1 MTNEK
6 KLRAKELRDSL
17 LAMIQTAKAECRE
30 FDECEQKTFDEQKNE
45 LLAIAEELKAT
56 QEKLDDMEDEIP
68 DIADTDDEPTDK
80 KQAEQPMD
88 EKPIDEKPMDEKPMD
103 ENPMEDSKEQT
114 SEEQNDSTD
123 EETINDSDN
132 ENQVS
137 EDEINNNEETTDDMA
152 EKPMDD
158 EKPQDTEKEKVAKRN
173 ITKTMNKEFS
183 LLKAIRSVV
192 NREQMPA
199 TEAAVIAEGQ
209 KAMRAAGISAV
220 SPIVLP
226 GETRTVAVNTIEGH
240 DDVQGVNGVHD
251 DVIETDFQSLLEPL
265 YANSVLADAGG
276 TFLRNLVNDIQVPIM
291 DKQSVGWAGEIDAA
305 AKTTAAFSSKRMS
318 PRRLSAYTDI
328 SRQLLIQNDGS
339 IEAAIRRDIV
349 NALTDRL
356 EATVLGKVAGDEVKP
371 AGIGYG
377 KSATLVDDYTKM
389 CNFEATL
396 EATNISGEPKYILSP
411 TAKAA
416 FRAMPQSSKATRLVM
431 ENGEIDGTPCLSTT
445 NVAPNEFYYGFWNSV
460 IVGQWSGV
468 EIIVDD
474 ISQAVNGCV
483 RLVINAYFDEIVTRP
498 EAIMLGKVK

>member
-6 KLRAKELRDSL
+6 KLRAKELRDNL

-30 FDECEQKTFDEQKNE
+30 FDECEQKVFDEQKNE

-56 QEKLDDMEDEIP
+56 QEKLDEMEDEIP
-68 DIADTDDEPTDK
+68 DIADTDDEQTDTK
-80 KQAEQPMD
+80 EAEQPMD
-88 EKPIDEKPMDEKPMD
+88 EKPMDDMD
-103 ENPMEDSKEQT
+103 DSKEEI

-137 EDEINNNEETTDDMA
+137 EDEINNNEDTTDDMA

-209 KAMRAAGISAV
+209 KAMRAAGINAAS
-220 SPIVLP
+220 SIVLP
-226 GETRTVAVNTIEGH
+226 GETRTVVVNTIEGH
-240 DDVQGVNGVHD
+240 DEVQGINGVHD
-251 DVIETDFQSLLEPL
+251 DVIQTDFQSILEPL
-265 YANSVLADAGG
+265 YAKSALAEAGV
-276 TFLRNLVNDIQVPIM
+276 TFLRGLVNDIQVPIM
-291 DKQSVGWAGEIDAA
+291 NKQSVGWAGEIDAA
-305 AKTTAAFSSKRMS
+305 AKTTATFSSKRMS
-318 PRRLSAYTDI
+318 PKRLTAYTDI
-328 SRQLLIQNDGS
+328 SKQMLAQDSLS
-339 IEAAIRRDIV
+339 VEAAIRRDIV
-349 NALTDRL
+349 NALNDKL
-356 EATVLGKVAGDEVKP
+356 EATVLGKLAGDEVKP

-377 KSATLVDDYTKM
+377 KVATLVDDYTKM
-389 CNFEATL
+389 CNFEAGL

-431 ENGEIDGTPCLSTT
+431 EGGEIDGTMCVSTT
-445 NVAPNEFYYGFWNSV
+445 NVAPNEFYYGIFNNV
-460 IVGQWSGV
+460 IVGQWAGV
-468 EIIVDD
+468 EIIVDEYT
-474 ISQAVNGCV
+474 QAVNGCI
-483 RLVINAYFDEIVTRP
+483 RLVINAYFDEIVARP
-498 EAIMLGKVK
+498 EAVMLGKVK

>member
-30 FDECEQKTFDEQKNE
+30 FDECEQKLYDEKKNE

-80 KQAEQPMD
+80 KEAEQPN
-88 EKPIDEKPMDEKPMD
+88 DEKPMEEKPMD
-103 ENPMEDSKEQT
+103 ENPMEDSKEET

-137 EDEINNNEETTDDMA
+137 EDEINNNEEPTDDMA

-226 GETRTVAVNTIEGH
+226 GETRTVVVNTIEGH
-240 DDVQGVNGVHD
+240 DEVQGINGVHD

-265 YANSVLADAGG
+265 YANSVLADAGV

-468 EIIVDD
+468 EIIVDE

-483 RLVINAYFDEIVTRP
+483 RLVINAYFDEIITRP

>member
-1 MTNEK
+1 
-6 KLRAKELRDSL
+6 
-17 LAMIQTAKAECRE
+17 MIQTAKAECRE

-56 QEKLDDMEDEIP
+56 QEKLDEMEDEIP
-68 DIADTDDEPTDK
+68 DIADTDDEQTDTK
-80 KQAEQPMD
+80 EAEQT
-88 EKPIDEKPMDEKPMD
+88 MDEKPMD
-103 ENPMEDSKEQT
+103 DMDDSKEEI

-137 EDEINNNEETTDDMA
+137 EDEINNNEDTTDDMA

-209 KAMRAAGISAV
+209 KAMRAAGINAAS
-220 SPIVLP
+220 SIVLP
-226 GETRTVAVNTIEGH
+226 GETRTVAVNTVDGEPA
-240 DDVQGVNGVHD
+240 VNGVHD
-251 DVIETDFQSLLEPL
+251 DVIQTDFQSILEPL
-265 YANSVLADAGG
+265 YANSVLAQSGV
-276 TFLRNLVNDIQVPIM
+276 TFLRGLVNDIQIPIM
-291 DKQSVGWAGEIDAA
+291 QKQNCGWVGEIDAA
-305 AKTTAAFSSKRMS
+305 AKTTAEFSSKRMS
-318 PRRLSAYTDI
+318 PKRLSCYTDI
-328 SRQLLIQNDGS
+328 SRQLLNQDS
-339 IEAAIRRDIV
+339 LSVSEAIRRDIV
-349 NALTDRL
+349 NALNDKL
-356 EATVLGKVAGDEVKP
+356 ESTVLSKVAGDEVKP

-389 CNFEATL
+389 CNFEAAL

-431 ENGEIDGTPCLSTT
+431 ENGEIDGTMCVSTT
-445 NVAPNEFYYGFWNSV
+445 NVAPNEFYYGVFSNV
-460 IVGQWSGV
+460 IVGQWAGI
-468 EIIVDD
+468 EIIVDEVT
-474 ISQAVNGCV
+474 QAVNGCV
-483 RLVINAYFDEIVTRP
+483 RLVINAYFDEIITRP
-498 EAIMLGKVK
+498 EAVMLGKVK

>member
-6 KLRAKELRDSL
+6 KLRAKGLRDSL

-56 QEKLDDMEDEIP
+56 QEKLDEMEDEIP
-68 DIADTDDEPTDK
+68 DIADTDDEQTDTK
-80 KQAEQPMD
+80 EAEQPMD
-88 EKPIDEKPMDEKPMD
+88 EKPMEEKPMD
-103 ENPMEDSKEQT
+103 ENPMDDSKEET

-123 EETINDSDN
+123 EETINDSDI
-132 ENQVS
+132 ENQAS

-173 ITKTMNKEFS
+173 ITKTMNKDFS

-192 NREQMPA
+192 NGEQMPA

-209 KAMRAAGISAV
+209 KAMRAAGINAAS
-220 SPIVLP
+220 SIVLP
-226 GETRTVAVNTIEGH
+226 GETRTVVVNTIEG
-240 DDVQGVNGVHD
+240 DGGENPTINGVHD
-251 DVIETDFQSLLEPL
+251 DVIQTDFQSILEPL
-265 YANSVLADAGG
+265 YANSALAEAGV
-276 TFLRNLVNDIQVPIM
+276 TFLRGLVNDIQVPIM
-291 DKQSVGWAGEIDAA
+291 QKQNCGWAGEIDAA
-305 AKTTAAFSSKRMS
+305 VKTTAAFSSKRMS
-318 PRRLSAYTDI
+318 PKRISCYTDL
-328 SRQLLIQNDGS
+328 SFQLLRQDS
-339 IEAAIRRDIV
+339 ISVEAAIRRDIV
-349 NALTDRL
+349 NALNDKL
-356 EATVLGKVAGDEVKP
+356 EATVLGKVAGDEIKP
-371 AGIGYG
+371 AGVGYG
-377 KSATLVDDYTKM
+377 KVATLVDDYTKM
-389 CNFEATL
+389 CNFEAAL
-396 EATNISGEPKYILSP
+396 EATNISGEAKYILSP

-445 NVAPNEFYYGFWNSV
+445 NVAPNEFYYGVWQNV

-468 EIIVDD
+468 EIIVDS

>member
-6 KLRAKELRDSL
+6 KLRAKELRDNL

-30 FDECEQKTFDEQKNE
+30 FDECEQKVFDEQKNE

-56 QEKLDDMEDEIP
+56 QEKLDEMEDEIP
-68 DIADTDDEPTDK
+68 DIADTDDEQTDTK
-80 KQAEQPMD
+80 EAEQPMD
-88 EKPIDEKPMDEKPMD
+88 EKPMDDMD
-103 ENPMEDSKEQT
+103 DSKEEI

-137 EDEINNNEETTDDMA
+137 EDEINNNEDTTDDMA
-152 EKPMDD
+152 EKPMD

-209 KAMRAAGISAV
+209 KAMRAAGINAAS
-220 SPIVLP
+220 SIVLP
-226 GETRTVAVNTIEGH
+226 GETRTVVVNTIEG
-240 DDVQGVNGVHD
+240 DGGENPTINGVHD
-251 DVIETDFQSLLEPL
+251 DLVQTDFQSILEPL
-265 YANSVLADAGG
+265 YANSALAEAGV
-276 TFLRNLVNDIQVPIM
+276 TFLRGLVNDIQIPIM
-291 DKQSVGWAGEIDAA
+291 DKQNVGWAGEIDAA
-305 AKTTAAFSSKRMS
+305 AKTTAKFSSKRLS
-318 PRRLSAYTDI
+318 PKRLTAYTDI
-328 SRQLLIQNDGS
+328 SKAALAQDS
-339 IEAAIRRDIV
+339 TSFEAAIRRDIV
-349 NALTDRL
+349 NALNDRL

-377 KSATLVDDYTKM
+377 KSATLVDDYAKM

-474 ISQAVNGCV
+474 VTQAVNGCV
-483 RLVINAYFDEIVTRP
+483 RLVINAYFDEIITRP

>member
-80 KQAEQPMD
+80 KEAEQPMD
-88 EKPIDEKPMDEKPMD
+88 EKPVEEKPMD
-103 ENPMEDSKEQT
+103 ENPMEDSKEET
-114 SEEQNDSTD
+114 SEEPNDSTD

-137 EDEINNNEETTDDMA
+137 EDEINNNEEPTDDMA

-183 LLKAIRSVV
+183 LLKAIRAVV
-192 NREQMPA
+192 NREAMPA
-199 TEAAVIAEGQ
+199 TEAAVIAEGM
-209 KAMRAAGISAV
+209 KSMRAAGINVAS
-220 SPIVLP
+220 SIVLP
-226 GETRTVAVNTIEGH
+226 GETRTVAVNTVDG
-240 DDVQGVNGVHD
+240 DPVVNGVHD
-251 DVIETDFQSLLEPL
+251 DVIQTDFQSILEPL
-265 YANSVLADAGG
+265 YANSVLSQSGV
-276 TFLRNLVNDIQVPIM
+276 TFLRGLVNDIQIPIM
-291 DKQSVGWAGEIDAA
+291 QKQNCGWVGEIDAA
-305 AKTTAAFSSKRMS
+305 AKTTAAFSSKRLS
-318 PRRLSAYTDI
+318 PKRLSCYTDI
-328 SRQLLIQNDGS
+328 SRQLLNQDS
-339 IEAAIRRDIV
+339 ISVSEAIRRDIV
-349 NALTDRL
+349 NALNDKL

-371 AGIGYG
+371 AGIGFG

-431 ENGEIDGTPCLSTT
+431 EGGEIDGTPCLSTT
-445 NVAPNEFYYGFWNSV
+445 NVAPNEFYYGVWNSV
-460 IVGQWSGV
+460 IVGQWAGV
-468 EIIVDD
+468 EIIVDEVT
-474 ISQAVNGCV
+474 QAVNGCV
-483 RLVINAYFDEIVTRP
+483 RLVINAYFDEIITRP
-498 EAIMLGKVK
+498 EAVMLGKVK

>member
-56 QEKLDDMEDEIP
+56 QEKLDEMEDEIP
-68 DIADTDDEPTDK
+68 DIADTDDEQTDTK
-80 KQAEQPMD
+80 EAEQPMD
-88 EKPIDEKPMDEKPMD
+88 EKPMDDMD
-103 ENPMEDSKEQT
+103 DSKEEI

-192 NREQMPA
+192 NGEQMPA

-209 KAMRAAGISAV
+209 KAMRAAGINAAS
-220 SPIVLP
+220 SIVLP
-226 GETRTVAVNTIEGH
+226 GETRTVVVNTIEGH
-240 DDVQGVNGVHD
+240 DDVQTINGVHD
-251 DVIETDFQSLLEPL
+251 DVIQTDFQSILEPL
-265 YANSVLADAGG
+265 YANSALAEAGV
-276 TFLRNLVNDIQVPIM
+276 TFLRGLVNDIHIPIM
-291 DKQSVGWAGEIDAA
+291 QKQNCGWSGEIDAA
-305 AKTTAAFSSKRMS
+305 VKTTAAFSSKRLS
-318 PRRLSAYTDI
+318 PKRISCYTDL
-328 SRQLLIQNDGS
+328 SFQLLRQDS
-339 IEAAIRRDIV
+339 ISVEAAIRRDIV
-349 NALTDRL
+349 NALNDKL
-356 EATVLGKVAGDEVKP
+356 EATVLGKVAGDEIKP

-377 KSATLVDDYTKM
+377 KSATLVDDFTKM
-389 CNFEATL
+389 CNFEAAL
-396 EATNISGEPKYILSP
+396 EATNISGEAKYILSP

-431 ENGEIDGTPCLSTT
+431 EGGEIDGTPCISTT
-445 NVAPNEFYYGFWNSV
+445 NVAPNEFYYGVWQNV

-468 EIIVDD
+468 EIIVDS

>member
-68 DIADTDDEPTDK
+68 DIADTDDEQTDTK
-80 KQAEQPMD
+80 EAEQPMD
-88 EKPIDEKPMDEKPMD
+88 EKPMDDMD
-103 ENPMEDSKEQT
+103 DSKEEI

-265 YANSVLADAGG
+265 YANSVLADAGV

>member
-30 FDECEQKTFDEQKNE
+30 FDECEQKLYDEKKNE

-80 KQAEQPMD
+80 KEAEQPN
-88 EKPIDEKPMDEKPMD
+88 DEKPMEEKPMD
-103 ENPMEDSKEQT
+103 ENPMEDSKEET

-137 EDEINNNEETTDDMA
+137 EDEINNNEEPTDDMA
-152 EKPMDD
+152 EKPMD

-226 GETRTVAVNTIEGH
+226 GETRTVVVNTIEGH
-240 DDVQGVNGVHD
+240 DEVQGINGVHD

-265 YANSVLADAGG
+265 YANSVLADAGV

-468 EIIVDD
+468 EIIVDE

-483 RLVINAYFDEIVTRP
+483 RLVDI
-498 EAIMLGKVK
+498 

>member
-56 QEKLDDMEDEIP
+56 QEKLDDIEDEIP
-68 DIADTDDEPTDK
+68 DIADTDDEQTDTK
-80 KQAEQPMD
+80 EAEQPMD
-88 EKPIDEKPMDEKPMD
+88 EKPMEEKPMD
-103 ENPMEDSKEQT
+103 ENPMDDSKEET

-123 EETINDSDN
+123 EETINDSDI

-158 EKPQDTEKEKVAKRN
+158 EKPQDTDKEKVAKRN

-209 KAMRAAGISAV
+209 KAMRAAGINAAS
-220 SPIVLP
+220 SLVLP
-226 GETRTVAVNTIEGH
+226 GETRTVVVNTIEG
-240 DDVQGVNGVHD
+240 DGGENPTINGVHD
-251 DVIETDFQSLLEPL
+251 DLIQTDFQSILEPL
-265 YANSVLADAGG
+265 YANSALAEAGV
-276 TFLRNLVNDIQVPIM
+276 TFLRGLVNDIQIPIM
-291 DKQSVGWAGEIDAA
+291 DKQNVGWAGEIDAA
-305 AKTTAAFSSKRMS
+305 AKTTAKFSSKRMS
-318 PRRLSAYTDI
+318 PKRLTAYTDI
-328 SRQLLIQNDGS
+328 SKAALSQDS
-339 IEAAIRRDIV
+339 ISFEAAIRRDIV
-349 NALTDRL
+349 NALNDKL

-377 KSATLVDDYTKM
+377 KSATLVDDYAKM

-416 FRAMPQSSKATRLVM
+416 FRSMPQSSKATRLVM

-445 NVAPNEFYYGFWNSV
+445 NVAPNEFYYGVWNSV
-460 IVGQWSGV
+460 IVGQWAGV
-468 EIIVDD
+468 EIILDEYT
-474 ISQAVNGCV
+474 QAVNGCV

-498 EAIMLGKVK
+498 EAVMLGKVK

>member
-56 QEKLDDMEDEIP
+56 QEKLDEMEDEIP
-68 DIADTDDEPTDK
+68 DIADTDDEQTDTK
-80 KQAEQPMD
+80 EAEQPMD
-88 EKPIDEKPMDEKPMD
+88 EKPMDDMD
-103 ENPMEDSKEQT
+103 DSKEEI

-137 EDEINNNEETTDDMA
+137 EDEINNNEDTTDDMA

-209 KAMRAAGISAV
+209 KAMRAAGINAAS
-220 SPIVLP
+220 SIVLP
-226 GETRTVAVNTIEGH
+226 GETRTVAVNTVDGEPA
-240 DDVQGVNGVHD
+240 VNGVHD
-251 DVIETDFQSLLEPL
+251 DVIQTDFQSILEPL
-265 YANSVLADAGG
+265 YANSVLAQSGV
-276 TFLRNLVNDIQVPIM
+276 TFLRGLVNDIQIPIM
-291 DKQSVGWAGEIDAA
+291 QKQNCGWVGEIDAA
-305 AKTTAAFSSKRMS
+305 AKTTAEFSSKRMS
-318 PRRLSAYTDI
+318 PKRLSCYTDI
-328 SRQLLIQNDGS
+328 SRQLLNQDS
-339 IEAAIRRDIV
+339 LSVSEAIRRDIV
-349 NALTDRL
+349 NALNDKL
-356 EATVLGKVAGDEVKP
+356 ESTVLSKVAGDEVKP

-389 CNFEATL
+389 CNFEAAL

-431 ENGEIDGTPCLSTT
+431 ENGEIDGTMCVSTT
-445 NVAPNEFYYGFWNSV
+445 NVAPNEFYYGVFSNV
-460 IVGQWSGV
+460 IVGQWAGI
-468 EIIVDD
+468 EIIVDEVT
-474 ISQAVNGCV
+474 QAVNGCV
-483 RLVINAYFDEIVTRP
+483 RLVINAYFDEIITRP
-498 EAIMLGKVK
+498 EAVMLGKVK

>member
-30 FDECEQKTFDEQKNE
+30 FDECQQKTFDEQKNE

-56 QEKLDDMEDEIP
+56 QEKLDEMEDEIP

-80 KQAEQPMD
+80 KEAEQPMD
-88 EKPIDEKPMDEKPMD
+88 EKPVEEKPMD
-103 ENPMEDSKEQT
+103 ENPMDDSKEET

-123 EETINDSDN
+123 KETINDSDI
-132 ENQVS
+132 ENQAS

-173 ITKTMNKEFS
+173 ITKTTNKDSS

-192 NREQMPA
+192 NREAMPA

-209 KAMRAAGISAV
+209 KAMRAAGINAAS
-220 SPIVLP
+220 SLVLP
-226 GETRTVAVNTIEGH
+226 GETRTVVVNTIEGH
-240 DDVQGVNGVHD
+240 DEVQGINGVHD
-251 DVIETDFQSLLEPL
+251 DVIQTDFQSILEPL
-265 YANSVLADAGG
+265 YAKSALAEAGV
-276 TFLRNLVNDIQVPIM
+276 TFLRGLVNDIQVPIM
-291 DKQSVGWAGEIDAA
+291 NKQSVGWAGEIDAA
-305 AKTTAAFSSKRMS
+305 AKTTATFSSKRMS
-318 PRRLSAYTDI
+318 PKRLTAYTDI
-328 SRQLLIQNDGS
+328 SKQMLAQDSLS
-339 IEAAIRRDIV
+339 VEAAIRRDIV
-349 NALTDRL
+349 NALNDKL

-377 KSATLVDDYTKM
+377 KVATLVDDYAKM
-389 CNFEATL
+389 CNFEAGL

-431 ENGEIDGTPCLSTT
+431 EGGEIDGTMCVSTT
-445 NVAPNEFYYGFWNSV
+445 NVAPNEFYYGIFNNV
-460 IVGQWSGV
+460 IVGQWAGV
-468 EIIVDD
+468 EIIVDEYT
-474 ISQAVNGCV
+474 QAVNGCI
-483 RLVINAYFDEIVTRP
+483 RLVINAYFDEIITRP
-498 EAIMLGKVK
+498 EAVMLGKVK

>member
-30 FDECEQKTFDEQKNE
+30 FDECEQKLYDEKKNE

-56 QEKLDDMEDEIP
+56 QEKLDEMEDEIP
-68 DIADTDDEPTDK
+68 DIADTDDEQTDTK
-80 KQAEQPMD
+80 EAEQ
-88 EKPIDEKPMDEKPMD
+88 PMDEKPMD
-103 ENPMEDSKEQT
+103 ENPMEDSKEET

-137 EDEINNNEETTDDMA
+137 EDEINNNEEPTDDMA

-226 GETRTVAVNTIEGH
+226 GETRTVVVNTIEGH
-240 DDVQGVNGVHD
+240 DEVQGINGVHD

-265 YANSVLADAGG
+265 YANSVLADAGV

-468 EIIVDD
+468 EIIVDE

-483 RLVINAYFDEIVTRP
+483 RLVINAYFDEIITRP

>member
-17 LAMIQTAKAECRE
+17 LAMIQTAKAECRV

-80 KQAEQPMD
+80 KEAEQPMD
-88 EKPIDEKPMDEKPMD
+88 EKPVEEKPMD

-173 ITKTMNKEFS
+173 ITKTMNKDFS

-192 NREQMPA
+192 NREAMPA

-209 KAMRAAGISAV
+209 KAMRSAGINAAS
-220 SPIVLP
+220 SLVLP
-226 GETRTVAVNTIEGH
+226 GETRTVVVNTIEGH
-240 DDVQGVNGVHD
+240 DEVQGINGVHD
-251 DVIETDFQSLLEPL
+251 DLIQTDFQSILEPL
-265 YANSVLADAGG
+265 YANSALAEAGV
-276 TFLRNLVNDIQVPIM
+276 TFLRGLVNDIQIPIM
-291 DKQSVGWAGEIDAA
+291 DKQNVGWAGEIDAA
-305 AKTTAAFSSKRMS
+305 AKTTAKFSSKRLS
-318 PRRLSAYTDI
+318 PKRLTAYTDI
-328 SRQLLIQNDGS
+328 S
-339 IEAAIRRDIV
+339 
-349 NALTDRL
+349 
-356 EATVLGKVAGDEVKP
+356 
-371 AGIGYG
+371 
-377 KSATLVDDYTKM
+377 
-389 CNFEATL
+389 
-396 EATNISGEPKYILSP
+396 
-411 TAKAA
+411 KAA
-416 FRAMPQSSKATRLVM
+416 LA
-431 ENGEIDGTPCLSTT
+431 
-445 NVAPNEFYYGFWNSV
+445 
-460 IVGQWSGV
+460 
-468 EIIVDD
+468 
-474 ISQAVNGCV
+474 
-483 RLVINAYFDEIVTRP
+483 
-498 EAIMLGKVK
+498 

>member
-6 KLRAKELRDSL
+6 KLRAKELRDNL

-30 FDECEQKTFDEQKNE
+30 FDECEQKVFDEQKNE

-56 QEKLDDMEDEIP
+56 QEKLDEMEDEIP
-68 DIADTDDEPTDK
+68 DIADTDDEQTDTK
-80 KQAEQPMD
+80 EAEQPMD
-88 EKPIDEKPMDEKPMD
+88 EKPMDDMD
-103 ENPMEDSKEQT
+103 DSKEEI

-209 KAMRAAGISAV
+209 KAMRAAGINAAS
-220 SPIVLP
+220 SIVLP
-226 GETRTVAVNTIEGH
+226 GETRTVVVNTIEGH
-240 DDVQGVNGVHD
+240 DEVQGINGVHD
-251 DVIETDFQSLLEPL
+251 DVIQTDFQSILEPL
-265 YANSVLADAGG
+265 YAKSALAEAGV

-305 AKTTAAFSSKRMS
+305 AKTTATFSSKRMS
-318 PRRLSAYTDI
+318 PKRLTAYTDI
-328 SRQLLIQNDGS
+328 SKQMLAQDSLS
-339 IEAAIRRDIV
+339 VEAAIRRDIV
-349 NALTDRL
+349 NALNDKL
-356 EATVLGKVAGDEVKP
+356 EATVLGKLAGDEVKP

-377 KSATLVDDYTKM
+377 KVATLVDDYTKM
-389 CNFEATL
+389 CNFEAGL

-445 NVAPNEFYYGFWNSV
+445 NVAPNEFYYGVWSPV
-460 IVGQWSGV
+460 IVGQWAGV
-468 EIIVDD
+468 EIILDEYT
-474 ISQAVNGCV
+474 QAVNGCV

-498 EAIMLGKVK
+498 EAVMLGKVK

>member
-30 FDECEQKTFDEQKNE
+30 FDECEQKVFDEQKNE

-68 DIADTDDEPTDK
+68 DIADTDDEQTDTK
-80 KQAEQPMD
+80 EAEQPMD
-88 EKPIDEKPMDEKPMD
+88 EKPMDDMD
-103 ENPMEDSKEQT
+103 DSKEEI

-209 KAMRAAGISAV
+209 KAMRAAGINAAS
-220 SPIVLP
+220 SLVLP
-226 GETRTVAVNTIEGH
+226 GETRTVVVNTIEGH
-240 DDVQGVNGVHD
+240 DEVQGINGVHD
-251 DVIETDFQSLLEPL
+251 DLIQTDFQSILEPL
-265 YANSVLADAGG
+265 YANSVLAQSGV
-276 TFLRNLVNDIQVPIM
+276 TFLRGLVNDIQIPIM
-291 DKQSVGWAGEIDAA
+291 QKQNCGWVGEIDAA
-305 AKTTAAFSSKRMS
+305 AKTTAEFSSKRLS
-318 PRRLSAYTDI
+318 PKRLSCYTDI
-328 SRQLLIQNDGS
+328 SRQLLNQDS
-339 IEAAIRRDIV
+339 LSVSEAIRRDIV
-349 NALTDRL
+349 NALNDKL

-377 KSATLVDDYTKM
+377 KVATLVDDYTKM
-389 CNFEATL
+389 CNFEAAL

-431 ENGEIDGTPCLSTT
+431 EGGEIDGTMCVSTT
-445 NVAPNEFYYGFWNSV
+445 NVAPNEFYYGIFNNV
-460 IVGQWSGV
+460 IVGQWAGV
-468 EIIVDD
+468 EIIVDEYT
-474 ISQAVNGCV
+474 QAVNGCI

-498 EAIMLGKVK
+498 EAVMLGKVK

>member
-30 FDECEQKTFDEQKNE
+30 FDECEQKLYDEKKNE

-56 QEKLDDMEDEIP
+56 QEKLDEMEDEIP
-68 DIADTDDEPTDK
+68 DIADTDDEPTDTK
-80 KQAEQPMD
+80 EAEQLN
-88 EKPIDEKPMDEKPMD
+88 DEKPMEEKPMD
-103 ENPMEDSKEQT
+103 ENPMDDSKEEI

-137 EDEINNNEETTDDMA
+137 EDEINNNEEPTDDMA

-173 ITKTMNKEFS
+173 ITKTMNKDFS
-183 LLKAIRSVV
+183 LLKAIRAVV

-209 KAMRAAGISAV
+209 KAMRAAGINAAS
-220 SPIVLP
+220 SLVLP
-226 GETRTVAVNTIEGH
+226 GETRTVVVNTIEG
-240 DDVQGVNGVHD
+240 DGGENPTINGVHD
-251 DVIETDFQSLLEPL
+251 DLVQTDFQSILEPL
-265 YANSVLADAGG
+265 YANSALAEAGV
-276 TFLRNLVNDIQVPIM
+276 TFLRGLVNDIQIPIM

-305 AKTTAAFSSKRMS
+305 AKTTAKFSSKRMS
-318 PRRLSAYTDI
+318 PKRLTAYTDI
-328 SRQLLIQNDGS
+328 SKAALAQNSTSFD
-339 IEAAIRRDIV
+339 AAIRRDIV
-349 NALTDRL
+349 NALNDKL

-377 KSATLVDDYTKM
+377 KSATLVDDYAKM

-396 EATNISGEPKYILSP
+396 ESTNISGEPKYILSP

-431 ENGEIDGTPCLSTT
+431 EGGEIDGTMCVSTT
-445 NVAPNEFYYGFWNSV
+445 NVAPNEFYYGIFNNV
-460 IVGQWSGV
+460 IVGQWAGV
-468 EIIVDD
+468 EIIVDEYT
-474 ISQAVNGCV
+474 QAVNGCI

-498 EAIMLGKVK
+498 EAVMLGKVK

>member
-68 DIADTDDEPTDK
+68 DIADTDDEQTDTK
-80 KQAEQPMD
+80 EAEQPMD
-88 EKPIDEKPMDEKPMD
+88 EKPMEEKPMD
-103 ENPMEDSKEQT
+103 ENPMDDSKEET

-123 EETINDSDN
+123 KETINDSDI
-132 ENQVS
+132 ENQAS

-173 ITKTMNKEFS
+173 ITKTMNKDFS
-183 LLKAIRSVV
+183 LLKAIRAVV

-209 KAMRAAGISAV
+209 KAMRAAGINAAS
-220 SPIVLP
+220 SLVLP
-226 GETRTVAVNTIEGH
+226 GETRTVVVNTIEG
-240 DDVQGVNGVHD
+240 DGGENPTINGVHD
-251 DVIETDFQSLLEPL
+251 DLVQTDFQSILEPL
-265 YANSVLADAGG
+265 YANSALAEAGV
-276 TFLRNLVNDIQVPIM
+276 TFLRGLVNDIQIPIM

-305 AKTTAAFSSKRMS
+305 AKTTAKFSSKRMS
-318 PRRLSAYTDI
+318 PKRLTAYTDI
-328 SRQLLIQNDGS
+328 SKAALAQNSTSFD
-339 IEAAIRRDIV
+339 AAIRRDIV
-349 NALTDRL
+349 NALNDKL

-371 AGIGYG
+371 AGIGFG

-389 CNFEATL
+389 CNFEAAL

-431 ENGEIDGTPCLSTT
+431 EGGEIDGTMCVSTT
-445 NVAPNEFYYGFWNSV
+445 NVAPNEFYYGIFNNV
-460 IVGQWSGV
+460 IVGQWAGV
-468 EIIVDD
+468 EIIVDEYT
-474 ISQAVNGCV
+474 QAVNGCI

-498 EAIMLGKVK
+498 EAVMLGKVK

>member
-80 KQAEQPMD
+80 KEAEQPMD
-88 EKPIDEKPMDEKPMD
+88 EKPVEEKPMD

-123 EETINDSDN
+123 KETINDSDI
-132 ENQVS
+132 ENQAS
-137 EDEINNNEETTDDMA
+137 EDEINNNEETTDDMG

-158 EKPQDTEKEKVAKRN
+158 DKPQDTEKEKVAKRN
-173 ITKTMNKEFS
+173 ITKNMNKEFS

-209 KAMRAAGISAV
+209 KAMRAAGINAAS
-220 SPIVLP
+220 SLVLP
-226 GETRTVAVNTIEGH
+226 GETRTVAVNTVDG
-240 DDVQGVNGVHD
+240 DPVVNGVHD
-251 DVIETDFQSLLEPL
+251 DVIQTDFQSILEPL
-265 YANSVLADAGG
+265 YAKSALAEAGV
-276 TFLRNLVNDIQVPIM
+276 TFLRGLVNDIQVPIM
-291 DKQSVGWAGEIDAA
+291 NKQSVGWAGEIDAA
-305 AKTTAAFSSKRMS
+305 AKTTATFSSKRMS
-318 PRRLSAYTDI
+318 PKRLTAYTDI
-328 SRQLLIQNDGS
+328 SKQMLAQDSLS
-339 IEAAIRRDIV
+339 VEAAIRRDIV
-349 NALTDRL
+349 NALNDKL

-377 KSATLVDDYTKM
+377 KVATLVDDYAKM
-389 CNFEATL
+389 CNFEAGL
-396 EATNISGEPKYILSP
+396 EATNISGEAKYILSP

-431 ENGEIDGTPCLSTT
+431 EGGEIDGTMCVSTT
-445 NVAPNEFYYGFWNSV
+445 NVAPNEFYYGIFNNV
-460 IVGQWSGV
+460 IVGQWAGV
-468 EIIVDD
+468 EIIVDEYT
-474 ISQAVNGCV
+474 QAVNGCI
-483 RLVINAYFDEIVTRP
+483 RLVINAYFDEIITRP
-498 EAIMLGKVK
+498 EAVMLGKVK

>member
-6 KLRAKELRDSL
+6 KLRAKELRDNL

-30 FDECEQKTFDEQKNE
+30 FDECEQKVFDEQKNE

-56 QEKLDDMEDEIP
+56 QEKLDEMEDEIP
-68 DIADTDDEPTDK
+68 DIADTDDEQTDTK
-80 KQAEQPMD
+80 EAEQPMD
-88 EKPIDEKPMDEKPMD
+88 EKPMDDMD
-103 ENPMEDSKEQT
+103 DSKEEI

-137 EDEINNNEETTDDMA
+137 EDEINNNEDTTDDMA

-209 KAMRAAGISAV
+209 KAMRAAGINAAS
-220 SPIVLP
+220 SIVLP
-226 GETRTVAVNTIEGH
+226 GETRTVVVNTIEGH
-240 DDVQGVNGVHD
+240 DEVQGINGVHD
-251 DVIETDFQSLLEPL
+251 DVIQTDFQSILEPL
-265 YANSVLADAGG
+265 YAKSALAEAGV
-276 TFLRNLVNDIQVPIM
+276 TFLRGLVNDIQVPIM
-291 DKQSVGWAGEIDAA
+291 NKQSVGWAGEIDAA
-305 AKTTAAFSSKRMS
+305 AKTTATFSSKRMS
-318 PRRLSAYTDI
+318 PKRLTAYTDI
-328 SRQLLIQNDGS
+328 SKQMLAQDSLS
-339 IEAAIRRDIV
+339 VEAAIRRDIV
-349 NALTDRL
+349 NALNDKL
-356 EATVLGKVAGDEVKP
+356 EATVLGKLAGDEVKP

-377 KSATLVDDYTKM
+377 KVATLVDDYTKM
-389 CNFEATL
+389 CNFEAGL

-445 NVAPNEFYYGFWNSV
+445 NVAPNEFYYGIFNNV
-460 IVGQWSGV
+460 IVGQWAGV
-468 EIIVDD
+468 EIILDEYT
-474 ISQAVNGCV
+474 QAVNGCV

-498 EAIMLGKVK
+498 EAVMLGKVK

>member
-68 DIADTDDEPTDK
+68 DIADTDDEQTDTK
-80 KQAEQPMD
+80 EAEQL
-88 EKPIDEKPMDEKPMD
+88 IDEKPMEEKPMD
-103 ENPMEDSKEQT
+103 ENPMDDSKEEI

-137 EDEINNNEETTDDMA
+137 EDEINNNEEPTDDMA

-173 ITKTMNKEFS
+173 ITKTMNKDFS
-183 LLKAIRSVV
+183 LLKAIRAVV

-209 KAMRAAGISAV
+209 KAMRAAGINAAS
-220 SPIVLP
+220 SLVLP
-226 GETRTVAVNTIEGH
+226 GETRTVVVNTIEGH
-240 DDVQGVNGVHD
+240 DDVQTINGVHD
-251 DVIETDFQSLLEPL
+251 DLVQTDFQSILEPL
-265 YANSVLADAGG
+265 YANSALAEAGV
-276 TFLRNLVNDIQVPIM
+276 TFLRGLVNDIQIPIM

-305 AKTTAAFSSKRMS
+305 AKTTAKFSSKRMS
-318 PRRLSAYTDI
+318 PKRLTAYTDI
-328 SRQLLIQNDGS
+328 SKAALAQNSTSFD
-339 IEAAIRRDIV
+339 AAIRRDIV
-349 NALTDRL
+349 NALNDRL

-371 AGIGYG
+371 AGIGFG

-389 CNFEATL
+389 CNFEAAL

-431 ENGEIDGTPCLSTT
+431 EGGEIDGTMCVSTT
-445 NVAPNEFYYGFWNSV
+445 NVAPNEFYYGIFNNV
-460 IVGQWSGV
+460 IVGQWAGV
-468 EIIVDD
+468 EIIVDEYT
-474 ISQAVNGCV
+474 QAVNGCI
-483 RLVINAYFDEIVTRP
+483 RLVINAYFDEIITRP
-498 EAIMLGKVK
+498 EAVMLGKVK

>member
-6 KLRAKELRDSL
+6 KLRAKELRDNL

-30 FDECEQKTFDEQKNE
+30 FDECEQKVFDEQKNE

-56 QEKLDDMEDEIP
+56 QEKLDEMEDEIP
-68 DIADTDDEPTDK
+68 DIADTDDEPTDTK
-80 KQAEQPMD
+80 EAEQLN
-88 EKPIDEKPMDEKPMD
+88 DEKPMEEKPMD
-103 ENPMEDSKEQT
+103 ENPMDDSKEEI

-173 ITKTMNKEFS
+173 ITKTMNKDFS

-192 NREQMPA
+192 NGEQMPA

-209 KAMRAAGISAV
+209 KAMRAAGINAAS
-220 SPIVLP
+220 SIVLP
-226 GETRTVAVNTIEGH
+226 GETRTVVVNTIEGH
-240 DDVQGVNGVHD
+240 DDVQTINGVHD
-251 DVIETDFQSLLEPL
+251 DVIQTDFQSILEPL
-265 YANSVLADAGG
+265 YANSALAEAGV
-276 TFLRNLVNDIQVPIM
+276 TFLRGLVNDIQIPIM
-291 DKQSVGWAGEIDAA
+291 QKQNCGWAGEIDAA
-305 AKTTAAFSSKRMS
+305 VKTTAAFSSKRLS
-318 PRRLSAYTDI
+318 PKRISCYTDL
-328 SRQLLIQNDGS
+328 SFQLLRQDS
-339 IEAAIRRDIV
+339 ISVEAAIRRDIV
-349 NALTDRL
+349 NALNDKL
-356 EATVLGKVAGDEVKP
+356 EATVLGKVAGDEIKP

-389 CNFEATL
+389 CNFEAAL
-396 EATNISGEPKYILSP
+396 EATNISGEAKYILSP

-431 ENGEIDGTPCLSTT
+431 EGGEIDGTPCISTT
-445 NVAPNEFYYGFWNSV
+445 NVAPNEFYYGVWQNV

-468 EIIVDD
+468 EIIVDS

>member
-80 KQAEQPMD
+80 KEAEQPMD
-88 EKPIDEKPMDEKPMD
+88 EKPVEEKPMD

-123 EETINDSDN
+123 KETINDSDI
-132 ENQVS
+132 ENQAS

-209 KAMRAAGISAV
+209 KAMRAAGINAAS
-220 SPIVLP
+220 SIVLP
-226 GETRTVAVNTIEGH
+226 GETRTVVVNPIEGH

-265 YANSVLADAGG
+265 YANSVLADAGV

-498 EAIMLGKVK
+498 EAVMLGKVK

>member
-56 QEKLDDMEDEIP
+56 QEKLDEMEDEIP
-68 DIADTDDEPTDK
+68 DIADTDDEPTDTK
-80 KQAEQPMD
+80 EVEQLN
-88 EKPIDEKPMDEKPMD
+88 DEKPMEEKPMD
-103 ENPMEDSKEQT
+103 ENPMDDSKEEI

-137 EDEINNNEETTDDMA
+137 EDEINNNEEPTDDMA
-152 EKPMDD
+152 EKPMD

-209 KAMRAAGISAV
+209 KAMRAAGINAAS
-220 SPIVLP
+220 SIVLP
-226 GETRTVAVNTIEGH
+226 GETRTVAVNTVDGEPA
-240 DDVQGVNGVHD
+240 VNGVHD
-251 DVIETDFQSLLEPL
+251 DVIQTDFQSILEPL
-265 YANSVLADAGG
+265 YANSVLAQSGV
-276 TFLRNLVNDIQVPIM
+276 TFLRGLVNDIQIPIM
-291 DKQSVGWAGEIDAA
+291 QKQNCGWVGEIDAA
-305 AKTTAAFSSKRMS
+305 AKTTAEFSSKRLS
-318 PRRLSAYTDI
+318 PKRLSCYTDI
-328 SRQLLIQNDGS
+328 SRQLLNQDS
-339 IEAAIRRDIV
+339 LSVSEAIRRDIV
-349 NALTDRL
+349 NALNDKL

-377 KSATLVDDYTKM
+377 KVATLVDDYAKM
-389 CNFEATL
+389 CNFEAGL
-396 EATNISGEPKYILSP
+396 EATNISGEAKYILSP

-431 ENGEIDGTPCLSTT
+431 EGGEIDGTMCVSTT
-445 NVAPNEFYYGFWNSV
+445 NVAPNEFYYGIFNNV
-460 IVGQWSGV
+460 IVGQWAGI
-468 EIIVDD
+468 EIIVDEVT
-474 ISQAVNGCV
+474 QAVNGCV

-498 EAIMLGKVK
+498 EAVMLGKVK

>member
-30 FDECEQKTFDEQKNE
+30 FDECEQKLYDEKKNE

-80 KQAEQPMD
+80 KEAEQPN
-88 EKPIDEKPMDEKPMD
+88 DEKPMEEKPMD
-103 ENPMEDSKEQT
+103 ENPMEDSKEET

-137 EDEINNNEETTDDMA
+137 EDEINNNEEPTDDMA

-226 GETRTVAVNTIEGH
+226 GETRTVVVNTIEG
-240 DDVQGVNGVHD
+240 DGGENPTINGVHD

-265 YANSVLADAGG
+265 YANSVLADAGV

-468 EIIVDD
+468 EIIVDE

-483 RLVINAYFDEIVTRP
+483 RLVINAYFDEIITRP
-498 EAIMLGKVK
+498 EAVMLGKVK

>member
-30 FDECEQKTFDEQKNE
+30 FDECEQKLYDEKKNE

-80 KQAEQPMD
+80 KEAEQPN
-88 EKPIDEKPMDEKPMD
+88 DEKPMEEKPMD
-103 ENPMEDSKEQT
+103 ENPMEDSKEET

-137 EDEINNNEETTDDMA
+137 EDEINNNEDTTDDMA

-173 ITKTMNKEFS
+173 ITKTMNKDFS
-183 LLKAIRSVV
+183 LLKAIRAVV

-209 KAMRAAGISAV
+209 KAMRAAGINAAS
-220 SPIVLP
+220 SLVLP
-226 GETRTVAVNTIEGH
+226 GETRTVVVNTIEGH
-240 DDVQGVNGVHD
+240 DEVQGINGVHD
-251 DVIETDFQSLLEPL
+251 DLIQTDFQSILEPL
-265 YANSVLADAGG
+265 YANSALAEAGV
-276 TFLRNLVNDIQVPIM
+276 TFLRGLVNDIQIPIM
-291 DKQSVGWAGEIDAA
+291 DKQSVGWSGEIDAA
-305 AKTTAAFSSKRMS
+305 AKTTAKFSSKRLS
-318 PRRLSAYTDI
+318 PKRLTAYTDM
-328 SRQLLIQNDGS
+328 SKTALAQDSLS
-339 IEAAIRRDIV
+339 FEAAIRRDIV
-349 NALTDRL
+349 NALNDKL

-371 AGIGYG
+371 AGIGFG

-389 CNFEATL
+389 CNFEAAL

-431 ENGEIDGTPCLSTT
+431 EGGEIDGTMCVSTT
-445 NVAPNEFYYGFWNSV
+445 NVAPNEFYYGIFNNV
-460 IVGQWSGV
+460 IVGQWAGV
-468 EIIVDD
+468 EIIVDEYT
-474 ISQAVNGCV
+474 QAVNGCI

-498 EAIMLGKVK
+498 EAVMLGKVK

>member
-6 KLRAKELRDSL
+6 KLRAKELRDNL

-30 FDECEQKTFDEQKNE
+30 FDECEQKVFDEQKNE

-56 QEKLDDMEDEIP
+56 QEKLDEMEDEIP
-68 DIADTDDEPTDK
+68 DIADTDDEQTDTK
-80 KQAEQPMD
+80 EAEQPMD
-88 EKPIDEKPMDEKPMD
+88 EKPMDDMD
-103 ENPMEDSKEQT
+103 DSKEEI

-137 EDEINNNEETTDDMA
+137 EDEINNNEEPTDDMA

-209 KAMRAAGISAV
+209 KAMRAAGINAAS
-220 SPIVLP
+220 SLVLP
-226 GETRTVAVNTIEGH
+226 GETRTVVVNTIEGH
-240 DDVQGVNGVHD
+240 DDVQTINGVHD
-251 DVIETDFQSLLEPL
+251 DLVQTDFQSILEPL
-265 YANSVLADAGG
+265 YANSALAEAGV
-276 TFLRNLVNDIQVPIM
+276 TFLRGLVNDIQIPIM

-305 AKTTAAFSSKRMS
+305 AKTTAKFSSKRMS
-318 PRRLSAYTDI
+318 PKRLTAYTDI
-328 SRQLLIQNDGS
+328 SKAALAQNSTSFD
-339 IEAAIRRDIV
+339 AAIRRDIV
-349 NALTDRL
+349 NALNDRL

-371 AGIGYG
+371 AGIGFG

-389 CNFEATL
+389 CNFEAAL

-431 ENGEIDGTPCLSTT
+431 EGGEIDGTMCVSTT
-445 NVAPNEFYYGFWNSV
+445 NVAPNEFYYGIFNNV
-460 IVGQWSGV
+460 IVGQWAGV
-468 EIIVDD
+468 EIIVDEYT
-474 ISQAVNGCV
+474 QAVNGCI
-483 RLVINAYFDEIVTRP
+483 RLVINAYFDEIITRP
-498 EAIMLGKVK
+498 EAVMLGKVK

>member
-56 QEKLDDMEDEIP
+56 QEKLDEMEDEIP
-68 DIADTDDEPTDK
+68 DIADTDDEQTDTK
-80 KQAEQPMD
+80 EAEQPMD
-88 EKPIDEKPMDEKPMD
+88 EKPMDDMD
-103 ENPMEDSKEQT
+103 DSKEEI

-137 EDEINNNEETTDDMA
+137 EDEINNNEEPTDDMA
-152 EKPMDD
+152 EKPMD

-209 KAMRAAGISAV
+209 KAMRAAGINAAS
-220 SPIVLP
+220 SLVLP
-226 GETRTVAVNTIEGH
+226 GETRTVVVNTIEGH
-240 DDVQGVNGVHD
+240 DEVQGINGVHD
-251 DVIETDFQSLLEPL
+251 DVIQTDFQSILEPL
-265 YANSVLADAGG
+265 YAKSALAEAGV
-276 TFLRNLVNDIQVPIM
+276 TFLRGLVNDIQVPIM
-291 DKQSVGWAGEIDAA
+291 NKQSVGWSGEIDAA
-305 AKTTAAFSSKRMS
+305 AKTTATFSSKRMS
-318 PRRLSAYTDI
+318 PKRLTAYTDI
-328 SRQLLIQNDGS
+328 SKQMLAQDSLS
-339 IEAAIRRDIV
+339 VEAAIRRDIV
-349 NALTDRL
+349 NALSDKL

-389 CNFEATL
+389 CNFEAAL

-445 NVAPNEFYYGFWNSV
+445 NVAPNEFYYGLWNSV

-468 EIIVDD
+468 EIIVDE

-483 RLVINAYFDEIVTRP
+483 RLVINAYFDEIITRP

>member
-56 QEKLDDMEDEIP
+56 QEKLDEMEDEIP
-68 DIADTDDEPTDK
+68 DIADTDDEQTDTK
-80 KQAEQPMD
+80 EAEQPMD
-88 EKPIDEKPMDEKPMD
+88 EKPMDDMD
-103 ENPMEDSKEQT
+103 DSKEEI

-192 NREQMPA
+192 NGEQMPA

-209 KAMRAAGISAV
+209 KAMRAAGINAAS
-220 SPIVLP
+220 SIVLP
-226 GETRTVAVNTIEGH
+226 GETRTVVVNTIEGH
-240 DDVQGVNGVHD
+240 DDVQTINGVHD
-251 DVIETDFQSLLEPL
+251 DVIQTDFQSILEPL
-265 YANSVLADAGG
+265 YANSALAEAGV
-276 TFLRNLVNDIQVPIM
+276 TFLRGLVNDIQIPIM
-291 DKQSVGWAGEIDAA
+291 QKQNCGWSGEIDAA
-305 AKTTAAFSSKRMS
+305 VKTTAAFSSKRLS
-318 PRRLSAYTDI
+318 PKRISCYTDL
-328 SRQLLIQNDGS
+328 SFQLLRQDS
-339 IEAAIRRDIV
+339 ISVEAAIRRDIV
-349 NALTDRL
+349 NALNDKL
-356 EATVLGKVAGDEVKP
+356 EATVLGKVAGDEIKP

-389 CNFEATL
+389 CNFEAAL
-396 EATNISGEPKYILSP
+396 EATNISGEAKYILSP

-431 ENGEIDGTPCLSTT
+431 EGGEIDGTPCISTT
-445 NVAPNEFYYGFWNSV
+445 NVAPNEFYYGVWQNV

-468 EIIVDD
+468 EIIVDS

>member
-6 KLRAKELRDSL
+6 KLRAKELRDNL

-68 DIADTDDEPTDK
+68 DIADTDDEQTDTK
-80 KQAEQPMD
+80 EAEQPMD
-88 EKPIDEKPMDEKPMD
+88 EKPMEEKPMD
-103 ENPMEDSKEQT
+103 ENPMDDSKEET

-123 EETINDSDN
+123 KETINDSDI
-132 ENQVS
+132 ENQAS

-173 ITKTMNKEFS
+173 ITKTMNKDFS

-192 NREQMPA
+192 NREAMPA

-226 GETRTVAVNTIEGH
+226 GETRTVVVNTIEG
-240 DDVQGVNGVHD
+240 DGGENPTINGVHD

-265 YANSVLADAGG
+265 YANSVLADAGV

-377 KSATLVDDYTKM
+377 KVATLVDDYTKM

>member
-6 KLRAKELRDSL
+6 KLRAKDLRDSL

-30 FDECEQKTFDEQKNE
+30 FDEYEQKLYDEKKNE

-68 DIADTDDEPTDK
+68 DIADTDDEQTDTK
-80 KQAEQPMD
+80 EAEQPMD
-88 EKPIDEKPMDEKPMD
+88 EKPMEEKPMD
-103 ENPMEDSKEQT
+103 ENPMDDFKEEI

-192 NREQMPA
+192 NREAMPA

-209 KAMRAAGISAV
+209 KAMRAAGINAAS
-220 SPIVLP
+220 SLVLP
-226 GETRTVAVNTIEGH
+226 GETRTVVVNTIEG
-240 DDVQGVNGVHD
+240 DGGENPTINGVHD
-251 DVIETDFQSLLEPL
+251 DLIQTDFQSILEPL
-265 YANSVLADAGG
+265 YANSALAEAGV
-276 TFLRNLVNDIQVPIM
+276 TFLRGLVNDIQIPIM
-291 DKQSVGWAGEIDAA
+291 DKQNVGWAGEIDAA
-305 AKTTAAFSSKRMS
+305 AKTTAKFSSKRMS
-318 PRRLSAYTDI
+318 PKRLTAYTDI
-328 SRQLLIQNDGS
+328 SKAALSQDS
-339 IEAAIRRDIV
+339 ISFEAAIRRDIV
-349 NALTDRL
+349 NALNDKL

-377 KSATLVDDYTKM
+377 KSATIVDDYAKM

-431 ENGEIDGTPCLSTT
+431 EGGEIDGTMCVSTT
-445 NVAPNEFYYGFWNSV
+445 NVAPNEFYYGVFSNV
-460 IVGQWSGV
+460 IVGQWAGV
-468 EIIVDD
+468 EIIVDEYT
-474 ISQAVNGCV
+474 QAVNGCV

-498 EAIMLGKVK
+498 EAVMLGKVK

>member
-6 KLRAKELRDSL
+6 KLRAKELRDNL

-30 FDECEQKTFDEQKNE
+30 FDECEQKVFDEQKNE

-56 QEKLDDMEDEIP
+56 QEKLDEMEDEIP
-68 DIADTDDEPTDK
+68 DIADTDDEPTDTK
-80 KQAEQPMD
+80 EAEQLN
-88 EKPIDEKPMDEKPMD
+88 DEKPMEEKPMD
-103 ENPMEDSKEQT
+103 ENPMDDSKEEI

-209 KAMRAAGISAV
+209 KAMRAAGINAAS
-220 SPIVLP
+220 SIVLP
-226 GETRTVAVNTIEGH
+226 GETRTVVVNTIEGH
-240 DDVQGVNGVHD
+240 DDVQTINGVHD
-251 DVIETDFQSLLEPL
+251 DVIQTDFQSILEPL
-265 YANSVLADAGG
+265 YANSAPAEAGV
-276 TFLRNLVNDIQVPIM
+276 TFLRGLVNDIQIPIM
-291 DKQSVGWAGEIDAA
+291 QKQNCGWAGEIDAA
-305 AKTTAAFSSKRMS
+305 VKTTAAFSSKRLS
-318 PRRLSAYTDI
+318 PKRISCYTDL
-328 SRQLLIQNDGS
+328 SFQLLRQDS
-339 IEAAIRRDIV
+339 ISVEAAIRRDIV
-349 NALTDRL
+349 NALNDKL
-356 EATVLGKVAGDEVKP
+356 EATVLGKVAGDEIKP

-389 CNFEATL
+389 CNFEAAL
-396 EATNISGEPKYILSP
+396 EATNISGEAKYILSP

-431 ENGEIDGTPCLSTT
+431 EGGEIDGTPCISTT
-445 NVAPNEFYYGFWNSV
+445 NVAPNEFYYGVWQNV

-468 EIIVDD
+468 EIIVDS

>member
-30 FDECEQKTFDEQKNE
+30 FDECEQKLYDEKKNE

-80 KQAEQPMD
+80 KEAEQPN
-88 EKPIDEKPMDEKPMD
+88 DEKPMEEKPMD
-103 ENPMEDSKEQT
+103 ENPMEDSKEET

-137 EDEINNNEETTDDMA
+137 EDEINNNEEPTDDMA

-226 GETRTVAVNTIEGH
+226 GETRTVVVNTIEG
-240 DDVQGVNGVHD
+240 DGGENPTINGVHD
-251 DVIETDFQSLLEPL
+251 DLVQTDFQSILEPL
-265 YANSVLADAGG
+265 YANSALAEAGV
-276 TFLRNLVNDIQVPIM
+276 TFLRGLVNDIQIPIM

-468 EIIVDD
+468 EIIVDE

>member
-80 KQAEQPMD
+80 KEAEQPN
-88 EKPIDEKPMDEKPMD
+88 DEKPMDDMD
-103 ENPMEDSKEQT
+103 DSKEEI

-123 EETINDSDN
+123 KETINDSDN

-173 ITKTMNKEFS
+173 ITKTMNKDFS
-183 LLKAIRSVV
+183 LLKAIRAVV
-192 NREQMPA
+192 NREAMPA

-209 KAMRAAGISAV
+209 KAMRAAGINAAS
-220 SPIVLP
+220 SLVLP
-226 GETRTVAVNTIEGH
+226 GETRTVVVNTIEG
-240 DDVQGVNGVHD
+240 DGGENPTINGVHD
-251 DVIETDFQSLLEPL
+251 DLVQTDFQSILEPL
-265 YANSVLADAGG
+265 YANSALAEAGV
-276 TFLRNLVNDIQVPIM
+276 TFLRGLVNDIQIPIM

-305 AKTTAAFSSKRMS
+305 AKTTAKFSSKRMS
-318 PRRLSAYTDI
+318 PKRLTAYTDI
-328 SRQLLIQNDGS
+328 SKAALAQNSTSFD
-339 IEAAIRRDIV
+339 AAIRRDIV
-349 NALTDRL
+349 NALNDKL

-377 KSATLVDDYTKM
+377 KSATLVDDYAKM

-431 ENGEIDGTPCLSTT
+431 EGGEIDGTMCVSTT
-445 NVAPNEFYYGFWNSV
+445 NVAPNEFYYGIFNNV
-460 IVGQWSGV
+460 IVGQWAGV
-468 EIIVDD
+468 EIIVDEYT
-474 ISQAVNGCV
+474 QAVNGCV

-498 EAIMLGKVK
+498 EAVMLGKVK

>member
-6 KLRAKELRDSL
+6 KLRAKELRDNL

-30 FDECEQKTFDEQKNE
+30 FDECEQKVFDEQKNE

-56 QEKLDDMEDEIP
+56 QEKLDEMEDEIP
-68 DIADTDDEPTDK
+68 DIADTDDEQTDTK
-80 KQAEQPMD
+80 EAEQPMD
-88 EKPIDEKPMDEKPMD
+88 EKPMDDMD
-103 ENPMEDSKEQT
+103 DSKEEI

-137 EDEINNNEETTDDMA
+137 EDEINNNEDTTDDMA

-209 KAMRAAGISAV
+209 KAMRAAGINAAS
-220 SPIVLP
+220 SIVLP
-226 GETRTVAVNTIEGH
+226 GETRTVVVNTIEGH
-240 DDVQGVNGVHD
+240 DEVQGINGVHD
-251 DVIETDFQSLLEPL
+251 DVIQTDFQSILEPL
-265 YANSVLADAGG
+265 YAKSALAEAGV
-276 TFLRNLVNDIQVPIM
+276 TFLRGLVNDIQVPIM
-291 DKQSVGWAGEIDAA
+291 NKQSVGWAGEIDAA
-305 AKTTAAFSSKRMS
+305 AKTTATFSSKRMS
-318 PRRLSAYTDI
+318 PKRLTAYTDI
-328 SRQLLIQNDGS
+328 SKQMLAQDSLS
-339 IEAAIRRDIV
+339 VEAAIRRDIV
-349 NALTDRL
+349 NALNDKL
-356 EATVLGKVAGDEVKP
+356 EATVLGKLAGDEVKP

-377 KSATLVDDYTKM
+377 KVATLVDDYTKM
-389 CNFEATL
+389 CNFEAGL

-445 NVAPNEFYYGFWNSV
+445 NVAPNEFYYGVWSPV
-460 IVGQWSGV
+460 IVGQWAGV
-468 EIIVDD
+468 EIILDEYT
-474 ISQAVNGCV
+474 QAVNGCV

-498 EAIMLGKVK
+498 EAVMLGKVK

>member
-30 FDECEQKTFDEQKNE
+30 FDECEQKVFDEQKNE

-56 QEKLDDMEDEIP
+56 QEKLDEMEDEIP

-80 KQAEQPMD
+80 KEAEQPMD
-88 EKPIDEKPMDEKPMD
+88 EKPVEEKPMD
-103 ENPMEDSKEQT
+103 ENPMDDSKEET

-123 EETINDSDN
+123 KETINDSDI
-132 ENQVS
+132 ENQAS

-173 ITKTMNKEFS
+173 ITKTMNKDFS

-192 NREQMPA
+192 NREAMPA

-209 KAMRAAGISAV
+209 KAMRAAGINAAS
-220 SPIVLP
+220 SLVLP
-226 GETRTVAVNTIEGH
+226 GETRTVVVNTIEGH
-240 DDVQGVNGVHD
+240 DEVQGINGVHD
-251 DVIETDFQSLLEPL
+251 DVIQTDFQSILEPL
-265 YANSVLADAGG
+265 YAKSALAEAGV
-276 TFLRNLVNDIQVPIM
+276 TFLRGLVNDIQVPIM
-291 DKQSVGWAGEIDAA
+291 NKQSVGWAGEIDAA
-305 AKTTAAFSSKRMS
+305 AKTTATFSSKRMS
-318 PRRLSAYTDI
+318 PKRLTAYTDI
-328 SRQLLIQNDGS
+328 SKQMLAQDSLS
-339 IEAAIRRDIV
+339 VEAAIRRDIV
-349 NALTDRL
+349 NALNDKL

-377 KSATLVDDYTKM
+377 KVATLVDDYAKM
-389 CNFEATL
+389 CNFEAGL

-431 ENGEIDGTPCLSTT
+431 EGGEIDGTMCVSTT
-445 NVAPNEFYYGFWNSV
+445 NVAPNEFYYGIFNNV
-460 IVGQWSGV
+460 IVGQWAGV
-468 EIIVDD
+468 EIIVDEYT
-474 ISQAVNGCV
+474 QAVNGCI
-483 RLVINAYFDEIVTRP
+483 RLVINAYFDEIITRP
-498 EAIMLGKVK
+498 EAVMLGKVK

>member
-30 FDECEQKTFDEQKNE
+30 FDECEQKLYDEKKNE

-80 KQAEQPMD
+80 KEAEQPN
-88 EKPIDEKPMDEKPMD
+88 DEKPMEEKPMD
-103 ENPMEDSKEQT
+103 ENPMEDSKEET

-137 EDEINNNEETTDDMA
+137 EDEINNNEDTTDDMA

-173 ITKTMNKEFS
+173 ITKTMNKDFS
-183 LLKAIRSVV
+183 LLKAIRAVV

-209 KAMRAAGISAV
+209 KAMRAAGINAAS
-220 SPIVLP
+220 SLVLP
-226 GETRTVAVNTIEGH
+226 GETRTVVVNTIEG
-240 DDVQGVNGVHD
+240 DGGENPTINGVHD
-251 DVIETDFQSLLEPL
+251 DLVQTDFQSILEPL
-265 YANSVLADAGG
+265 YANSALAEAGV
-276 TFLRNLVNDIQVPIM
+276 TFLRGLVNDIQIPIM
-291 DKQSVGWAGEIDAA
+291 DKQSVGWSGEIDAA
-305 AKTTAAFSSKRMS
+305 AKTTAKFSSKRMS
-318 PRRLSAYTDI
+318 PKRLTAYTDI
-328 SRQLLIQNDGS
+328 SKAALAQNSTSFD
-339 IEAAIRRDIV
+339 AAIRRDIV
-349 NALTDRL
+349 NALNDKL

-371 AGIGYG
+371 AGIGFG

-389 CNFEATL
+389 CNFEAAL

-431 ENGEIDGTPCLSTT
+431 EGGEIDGTMCVSTT
-445 NVAPNEFYYGFWNSV
+445 NVAPNEFYYGIFNNV
-460 IVGQWSGV
+460 IVGQWAGV
-468 EIIVDD
+468 EIIVDEYT
-474 ISQAVNGCV
+474 QAVNGCI

-498 EAIMLGKVK
+498 EAVMLGKVK

>member
-17 LAMIQTAKAECRE
+17 LAMIQTAKAECRV

-80 KQAEQPMD
+80 KEAEQPMD
-88 EKPIDEKPMDEKPMD
+88 EKPVEEKPMD

-173 ITKTMNKEFS
+173 ITKTMNKDFS

-192 NREQMPA
+192 NREAMPA

-209 KAMRAAGISAV
+209 KAMRSAGINAAS
-220 SPIVLP
+220 SLVLP
-226 GETRTVAVNTIEGH
+226 GETRTVVVNTIEGH
-240 DDVQGVNGVHD
+240 DEVQGINGVHD
-251 DVIETDFQSLLEPL
+251 DLIQTDFQSILEPL
-265 YANSVLADAGG
+265 YANSALAEAGV
-276 TFLRNLVNDIQVPIM
+276 TFLRGLVNDIQIPIM
-291 DKQSVGWAGEIDAA
+291 DKQNVGWAGEIDAA
-305 AKTTAAFSSKRMS
+305 AKTTAKFSSKRLS
-318 PRRLSAYTDI
+318 PKRLTAYTDI
-328 SRQLLIQNDGS
+328 SKAALAQDS
-339 IEAAIRRDIV
+339 TSFEAAIRRDIV
-349 NALTDRL
+349 NALNDKL

-377 KSATLVDDYTKM
+377 KSATLVDDYAKM

-431 ENGEIDGTPCLSTT
+431 EGGEIDGTMCVSTT
-445 NVAPNEFYYGFWNSV
+445 NVAPNEFYYGIFNNV
-460 IVGQWSGV
+460 IVGQWAGV
-468 EIIVDD
+468 EIIVDEYT
-474 ISQAVNGCV
+474 QAVNGCI

-498 EAIMLGKVK
+498 EAVMLGKVK

>member
-80 KQAEQPMD
+80 KEAEQPMD
-88 EKPIDEKPMDEKPMD
+88 EKPVEEKPMD

-123 EETINDSDN
+123 KETINDSDI
-132 ENQVS
+132 ENQAS

-173 ITKTMNKEFS
+173 ITKTMNKDFS

-192 NREQMPA
+192 NREAMPA

-209 KAMRAAGISAV
+209 KAMRAAGINAAS
-220 SPIVLP
+220 SIVLP
-226 GETRTVAVNTIEGH
+226 GETRTVVVNTIEGH
-240 DDVQGVNGVHD
+240 DEVQGINGVHD
-251 DVIETDFQSLLEPL
+251 DVIQTDFQSILEPL
-265 YANSVLADAGG
+265 YAKSALAEAGV

-291 DKQSVGWAGEIDAA
+291 NKQSVGWAGEIDAA
-305 AKTTAAFSSKRMS
+305 AKTTATFSSKRMS
-318 PRRLSAYTDI
+318 PKRLTAYTDI
-328 SRQLLIQNDGS
+328 SKQMLAQDSLS
-339 IEAAIRRDIV
+339 VEAAIRRDIV
-349 NALTDRL
+349 NALNDKL
-356 EATVLGKVAGDEVKP
+356 EATVLGKLAGDEVKP

-377 KSATLVDDYTKM
+377 KVATLVDDYTKM
-389 CNFEATL
+389 CNFEAGL

-445 NVAPNEFYYGFWNSV
+445 NVAPNEFYYGIFNNV
-460 IVGQWSGV
+460 IVGQWAGV
-468 EIIVDD
+468 EIILDEYT
-474 ISQAVNGCV
+474 QAVNGCV

-498 EAIMLGKVK
+498 EAVMLGKVK